1 MEEETS
7 IPKKIRL
14 GAGPAREIRE
24 GKMPI
29 KGEEAATNG
38 RLKNIRKKA

>member
-1 MEEETS
+1 MGQVS
-7 IPKKIRL
+7 PKNSAESRP
-14 GAGPAREIRE
+14 AGEIRE